1 MAAAS
6 LGASP
11 GDVPMIHATAEVSA
25 QSVIGDGTTIW
36 MDAQV
41 REGARIGRDC
51 VLAKGV
57 YVDFGV
63 TIGDRCKLEN
73 YACVF
78 NPAVL
83 EDGVF
88 LGPGVILTNDR
99 VPRAVNPD
107 GTRKGPDDWNALPV
121 RLGTGAAVGAG
132 SVLLPGVTIGP
143 WALVGAGSVV
153 RADVPAHALVVGN
166 PARLVGYVC
175 ACGARLEGDA
185 VDALQCAAC
194 DARYGAGGGRR

>member
-1 MAAAS
+1 
-6 LGASP
+6 
-11 GDVPMIHATAEVSA
+11 MIHATAEVSD
-25 QSVIGDGTTIW
+25 QSVIGDGTMVW
-36 MDAQV
+36 SGAQV
-41 REGARIGRDC
+41 REGARIGTEC

-73 YACVF
+73 YVSVF

-107 GTRKGPDDWNALPV
+107 GTTKGPEDWNPTPV
-121 RLGTGAAVGAG
+121 RVCTGAAVGAG
-132 SVLLPGVTIGP
+132 SVLLPGVTVGA

-153 RADVPAHALVVGN
+153 RDDVPAHGLVVGN
-166 PARLVGYVC
+166 PARFVGWVC
-175 ACGARLEGDA
+175 ACGARLEGDDGGR
-185 VDALQCAAC
+185 VCPVCAARC
-194 DARYGAGGGRR
+194 S